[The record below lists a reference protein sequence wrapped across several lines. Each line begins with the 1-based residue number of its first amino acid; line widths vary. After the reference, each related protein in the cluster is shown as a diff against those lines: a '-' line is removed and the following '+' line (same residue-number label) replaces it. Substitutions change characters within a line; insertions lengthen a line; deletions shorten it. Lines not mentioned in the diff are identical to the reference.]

1 MNNNNSENDT
11 LYQKFKNFFK
21 NIDCFFKCV
30 FNDSETEQHTE
41 IQQIEIEEKS
51 TIQEPINIKKSS
63 QIDYGIE
70 IKPYIESEID
80 EKNHVFTVKKN
91 NQIYQVVGRESIKI

>member
-1 MNNNNSENDT
+1 MNNDNSENDT

-41 IQQIEIEEKS
+41 IQQVEIEEIPKKNNIDINQS
-51 TIQEPINIKKSS
+51 TK
-63 QIDYGIE
+63 IDYGVEIE
-70 IKPYIESEID
+70 PYIESEID

-91 NQIYQVVGRESIKI
+91 RQIYQVVGRESIKI

>member
-1 MNNNNSENDT
+1 MENNISENDT

-41 IQQIEIEEKS
+41 IQQIEIEEIPKKNNIDIKQS
-51 TIQEPINIKKSS
+51 TK
-63 QIDYGIE
+63 IDYGVEIE
-70 IKPYIESEID
+70 PYIESEID

-91 NQIYQVVGRESIKI
+91 RQIYQVVGRESIKI

>member
-1 MNNNNSENDT
+1 MDTDNSENDT
-11 LYQKFKNFFK
+11 LYQKFKNVFK
-21 NIDCFFKCV
+21 NIDCFLQCV

-41 IQQIEIEEKS
+41 IQQIEIEEIPKKNNIDIKQS
-51 TIQEPINIKKSS
+51 TK
-63 QIDYGIE
+63 IDYGVEIE
-70 IKPYIESEID
+70 PYIESEID

>member
-1 MNNNNSENDT
+1 MNDNSENDT

-41 IQQIEIEEKS
+41 IQQIEIEE
-51 TIQEPINIKKSS
+51 IPKKKYTE
-63 QIDYGIE
+63 IDQSNKIE
-70 IKPYIESEID
+70 YEVEIEPYIESEID
-80 EKNHVFTVKKN
+80 PNTHIFTVKKN
-91 NQIYQVVGRESIKI
+91 NQIFQVMGRESIKI

>member
-1 MNNNNSENDT
+1 MNNDNSENDT

-41 IQQIEIEEKS
+41 IQQIEIEEVPKKNNTEIDQS
-51 TIQEPINIKKSS
+51 TK
-63 QIDYGIE
+63 IE
-70 IKPYIESEID
+70 YEVEIEPYIESEID
-80 EKNHVFTVKKN
+80 PNTHIFTVKKN
-91 NQIYQVVGRESIKI
+91 NQIFQVMGRESIKI

>member
-1 MNNNNSENDT
+1 MNNNSENDT

-41 IQQIEIEEKS
+41 IQQIEIEEK
-51 TIQEPINIKKSS
+51 PKKNN
-63 QIDYGIE
+63 IE
-70 IKPYIESEID
+70 IEQSTKIEYEVEIEPYIESEID
-80 EKNHVFTVKKN
+80 TNTHIFTVKKN
-91 NQIYQVVGRESIKI
+91 NQIFQVMGRESIKI

>member
-1 MNNNNSENDT
+1 MNNNSENDT

-41 IQQIEIEEKS
+41 IQQIEIEEIPKKNNTEIDQS
-51 TIQEPINIKKSS
+51 TK
-63 QIDYGIE
+63 IE
-70 IKPYIESEID
+70 YEVEIEPYIESEID
-80 EKNHVFTVKKN
+80 PNTHIFTVKK
-91 NQIYQVVGRESIKI
+91 K